1 MEFLTLAAFG
11 GGLVSGLLGFFESGE
26 SFSGR
31 KFLPTV
37 LRSAIASGVV
47 AFSYPFIELGFW
59 PGIVAAALAGA
70 GVDVLGH
77 RLAGSIGK

>member
-11 GGLVSGLLGFFESGE
+11 GGLASGLLGFIESGE
-26 SFSGR
+26 PFSGR

-37 LRSAIASGVV
+37 LRSALAAGIV

-59 PGIVAAALAGA
+59 PGIVAAGLAGA
-70 GVDVLGH
+70 GVDVIGH
-77 RLAGSIGK
+77 RMAGSIGK